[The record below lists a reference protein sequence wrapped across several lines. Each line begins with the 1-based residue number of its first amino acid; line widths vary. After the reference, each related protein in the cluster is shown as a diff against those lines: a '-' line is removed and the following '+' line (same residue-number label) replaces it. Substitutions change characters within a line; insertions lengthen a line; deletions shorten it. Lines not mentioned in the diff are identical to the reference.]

1 MFFVWDDDDYLFVI
15 NDWTDRLRLFLIDV
29 DDDRTT
35 DEDGRFRILG
45 T

>member
-1 MFFVWDDDDYLFVI
+1 MFFVWDDDDYLFI
-15 NDWTDRLRLFLIDV
+15 IDDWTDRLCFLIDV

>member
-1 MFFVWDDDDYLFVI
+1 MFFLMMTYSSSMIGLTVCFV
-15 NDWTDRLRLFLIDV
+15 IDV